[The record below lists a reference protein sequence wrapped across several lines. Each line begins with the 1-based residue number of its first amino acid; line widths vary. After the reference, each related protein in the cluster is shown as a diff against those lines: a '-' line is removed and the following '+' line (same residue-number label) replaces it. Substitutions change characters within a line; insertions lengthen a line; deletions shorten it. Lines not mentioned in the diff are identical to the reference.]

1 MLFHLEK
8 MNGVPLRC
16 QIKTYLASLIEGGEL
31 KPGSRLPSTRR
42 LAKLLGVNRNTVL
55 SAYGELE
62 AEGRID
68 SRIGSGSF
76 VSSIRKL
83 GPRGLEPTLLSPFS
97 FFGCFA
103 KGWADES
110 CSSLLQYAAEHLSPA
125 GSIRFCIATPS
136 TVNYPLR
143 DLQNCAWHAIQTY
156 GASLF
161 DLGAV
166 EGFQP
171 FLEYLPIFLLRR
183 GIRVNR
189 DSLLVTNGIQ
199 QAIDLIARVLLEPGD
214 TVVVENTSFP
224 GAISI
229 FRSYSAHL
237 IGIPTDREGMRVDVL
252 ERILRQQRPKLIYTI
267 PTFHNPTAAVM
278 SLERRKTLL
287 DLAVRYQTP
296 IIEDDYVNE
305 IRYDNRDIIPIKA
318 LDEVGIVIYV
328 ASLSKMLLHGIRL
341 GWLVAAKPI
350 LNKLKAAKRVADIQ
364 SSYLMQATI
373 YEFCRQG
380 KFDHFLRRQI
390 RSNKAKRDITGKA
403 IERYFPDEVIPD
415 EVPGGLFQY
424 VQLPS
429 GVAGSAVL
437 SETRKKGVS
446 FFPRKAFAVQDQM
459 DHGIRLSF
467 AGLEQDQIEKGIE
480 IIGKTLH
487 KMIARSPRARQ
498 KISQE

>member
-8 MNGVPLRC
+8 MNGVPLRS

-31 KPGSRLPSTRR
+31 KPGTRLPSTRK
-42 LAKLLGVNRNTVL
+42 LARLLGVNRNTVL

-68 SRIGSGSF
+68 SRVGSGSF
-76 VSSIRKL
+76 ISKTRELSAHNV
-83 GPRGLEPTLLSPFS
+83 EPSVINPFN

-103 KGWADES
+103 KGWADEG
-110 CSSLLQYAAEHLSPA
+110 CSTLLQYAAEHLSPA

-183 GIRVNR
+183 GIRVNH
-189 DSLLVTNGIQ
+189 DSILVTNGIQ

-252 ERILRQQRPKLIYTI
+252 EKILRQQRPKLIYTI

-278 SLERRKTLL
+278 SLERRRTLL

-380 KFDHFLRRQI
+380 KFDHFLKHQI

-403 IERYFPDEVIPD
+403 IEKYFPDEVISD

-437 SETRKKGVS
+437 SETRKKGVT
-446 FFPRKAFAVQDQM
+446 FFPRKAFAVQDQI
-459 DHGIRLSF
+459 DNGIRLSF
-467 AGLEQDQIEKGIE
+467 AGLEQEQIEQGIA
-480 IIGKTLH
+480 IIGKSLH
-487 KMIARSPRARQ
+487 KFVACSPRVRQ
-498 KISQE
+498 GISQG